1 MLNTFTIDDMSH
13 GKIGFINL
21 HWIICFVKCLYTYMV
36 IICILMVDSVPG
48 IVFTEFSHLLGGQG

>member
-21 HWIICFVKCLYTYMV
+21 HWIVCFVKYLYTYMV
-36 IICILMVDSVPG
+36 IRCILMVDSVPG